1 MKFVTTR
8 ESLLK
13 PLQLVYGVVE
23 RRQTL
28 PILSNLLLVMDKDQL
43 SLTGSDKEVEIT
55 GRSTMDSGESGET
68 TVPARKL
75 MEICRNLPEGAKI
88 EARLEDNRMSLSSGR
103 FSSHLATLPA
113 TEFPSV
119 EMESGNASVSIEAN
133 RLRNL
138 LEQTSFAMAQQD
150 VRYFFNGMLLEVT
163 AERLRTVAT
172 NGQRLAMCTLDF
184 TFDQSQEQRII
195 IPRKGVFE
203 LQRLIGDGDEMV
215 QLTLSSNHLRATA
228 DSSSVITKLVDG
240 VYPDYERAIPTGGKN
255 VFLGDR
261 LEIREALSRTAILSN
276 EMYRNVRLT
285 LSEGNLHV
293 QANNPQQEEAEESV
307 AVEYE
312 GDPLEI
318 GFNVEYLL
326 DVLEAVSGEKVRF
339 TLSDANGAALV
350 EGLEDNESVYV
361 ISPMML

>member
-28 PILSNLLLVMDKDQL
+28 PILANLLLVLDKDQL
-43 SLTGSDKEVEIT
+43 SLTGSDREVEIT
-55 GRSTMDSGESGET
+55 GRTAMESGESGET

-75 MEICRNLPEGAKI
+75 MEICRNLPEGARV
-88 EARLEDNRMSLSSGR
+88 EAHLEDDRLSLSSGR

-113 TEFPSV
+113 LEFPSV
-119 EMESGNASVSIEAN
+119 EMDAGHVTVSIEGN

-163 AERLRTVAT
+163 PDRLRTVAT
-172 NGQRLAMCTLDF
+172 NGQRLAMCTLDH
-184 TFDQSQEQRII
+184 SLEEPEEQRII

-203 LQRLIGDGDEMV
+203 LQRLIAEGEAAV
-215 QLTLSSNHLRATA
+215 QLTLSNNHLKASV
-228 DSSSVITKLVDG
+228 DGSSLITKLVDG
-240 VYPDYERAIPTGGKN
+240 DYPDYERAVPTGGKN
-255 VFLGDR
+255 VFVGDR
-261 LEIREALSRTAILSN
+261 LEIREALRRTAILSN

-293 QANNPQQEEAEESV
+293 QANNPQQEKAEETV

-312 GDPLEI
+312 GDALEI

-326 DVLEAVSGEKVRF
+326 DVLAAVCGEKVRF
-339 TLSDANGAALV
+339 ALSDANGAALV
-350 EGLEDNESVYV
+350 DGLEDNESIYV